1 MLGKTHIIT
10 NTAVCLGVTMAAG
23 FIGFGSAS
31 AVTLG
36 AVEGSIL
43 PDIDQKYSYAH
54 TEFSGISDMVR
65 KLCQHRTWTHSLIG
79 WGVFTIL
86 SFFYTYIAFWFSL
99 HSQFNMTFRVVATVV
114 LIALGFISMAD
125 C

>member
-43 PDIDQKYSYAH
+43 PDIDQKYSYNK
-54 TEFSGISDMVR
+54 FG
-65 KLCQHRTWTHSLIG
+65 Q
-79 WGVFTIL
+79 TIL
-86 SFFYTYIAFWFSL
+86 LNIYKLFMIY
-99 HSQFNMTFRVVATVV
+99 SQ
-114 LIALGFISMAD
+114 LIAL
-125 C
+125 

>member
-1 MLGKTHIIT
+1 MLGKTHIVT

-43 PDIDQKYSYAH
+43 PDIDQEHSYSK
-54 TEFSGISDMVR
+54 FV
-65 KLCQHRTWTHSLIG
+65 
-79 WGVFTIL
+79 
-86 SFFYTYIAFWFSL
+86 
-99 HSQFNMTFRVVATVV
+99 
-114 LIALGFISMAD
+114 
-125 C
+125 

>member
-43 PDIDQKYSYAH
+43 PDIDQKHSYSKSME
-54 TEFSGISDMVR
+54 T
-65 KLCQHRTWTHSLIG
+65 SL
-79 WGVFTIL
+79 
-86 SFFYTYIAFWFSL
+86 
-99 HSQFNMTFRVVATVV
+99 
-114 LIALGFISMAD
+114 
-125 C
+125 